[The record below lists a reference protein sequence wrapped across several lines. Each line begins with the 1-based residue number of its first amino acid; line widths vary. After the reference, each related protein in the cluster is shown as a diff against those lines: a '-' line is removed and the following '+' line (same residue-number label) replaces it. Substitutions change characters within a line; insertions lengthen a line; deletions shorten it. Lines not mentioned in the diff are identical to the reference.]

1 MAETTP
7 MMAQYLSIKEQYRDA
22 VLFFRLGDFYEMFNE
37 DAVEVSRLLNLTL
50 TQRAGHPMCGIPYH
64 ASKVYLARLLRLGKK
79 IAICEQVSQNGSG
92 KGLFERKVRE
102 VITPGTVV
110 DEDFLDRGTNNYL
123 ASLALSQSGKERFFS
138 FSYIDISTGDFA
150 ATRIEAV
157 NAPEKIRRELGRVEP
172 SELLLQ
178 QSLLETVPELD
189 RILQDYPAMIVNRFP
204 DWSFNQEMAYRKLCS
219 LFQTENLA
227 AFSLDESSP
236 ELLSAALVVEYLGQT
251 AGSLLS
257 HVTAIQVYAETEFVA
272 LDDATR
278 KNLEITASLRDGS
291 TAYTLFEVM
300 NHTRTAMGTRLLRT
314 WIHHPLIDRKTIEE
328 RLEFV
333 DALYRDQ
340 RVLAKVRDCLS
351 GILDI
356 ERLAGRVAMERAHGK
371 DLNALRQ
378 SLTHFLE
385 LEGILKEVGLH
396 TGCVPDGTLDA
407 LKEITELLAASIRED
422 CPVVLSEGGLI
433 RENWSTR
440 LDELH
445 ALRDNSRQ
453 VLEEYLEGERKTT
466 GIQNLKIRYNRLTG
480 YFLEVTKGNL
490 ASVPPHFIKRRSL
503 TNAERFTTDRL
514 IELETELNGVH
525 AKSLECEQELFLEVR
540 SKVADRLEELLAAAR
555 ETSKIDAFQSLARS
569 ATVYGWI
576 KPVFTDDGILAIEE
590 GRHPVVEAHLPGGEF
605 VPNSITLSC
614 AESAADPSFALIT
627 GPNMAGKST
636 FLRQTALIVL
646 MAQTGSFVPAG
657 SVRLTPVDRIFCR
670 VGASDN
676 LARGESTFL
685 VEMSETAH
693 ILRTATRRS
702 LVIMDEVGRGT
713 STEDGLS
720 IAAAVSEYLYS
731 VVCARTLFATHYHE
745 LSRMRHERLA
755 SFFLDVLES
764 EGKVVFLKKVKPGVS
779 NNSYGLHVARL
790 AGVPDSVINR
800 ARTILETPE
809 YLSRRGEYGT
819 ESPVPQQQTNEPTL
833 FSEETLVLDEL
844 LSRDADTMT
853 PLEALQT
860 ITRWKK
866 MLYPAG

>member
-1 MAETTP
+1 M
-7 MMAQYLSIKEQYRDA
+7 
-22 VLFFRLGDFYEMFNE
+22 FFRLGDFYEMFNE

-227 AFSLDESSP
+227 AFFLDESSP

-385 LEGILKEVGLH
+385 LRRYTERGRSAH
-396 TGCVPDGTLDA
+396 GCVRTVP
-407 LKEITELLAASIRED
+407 
-422 CPVVLSEGGLI
+422 
-433 RENWSTR
+433 
-440 LDELH
+440 
-445 ALRDNSRQ
+445 
-453 VLEEYLEGERKTT
+453 
-466 GIQNLKIRYNRLTG
+466 LT
-480 YFLEVTKGNL
+480 
-490 ASVPPHFIKRRSL
+490 H
-503 TNAERFTTDRL
+503 
-514 IELETELNGVH
+514 
-525 AKSLECEQELFLEVR
+525 
-540 SKVADRLEELLAAAR
+540 
-555 ETSKIDAFQSLARS
+555 
-569 ATVYGWI
+569 
-576 KPVFTDDGILAIEE
+576 
-590 GRHPVVEAHLPGGEF
+590 
-605 VPNSITLSC
+605 
-614 AESAADPSFALIT
+614 
-627 GPNMAGKST
+627 
-636 FLRQTALIVL
+636 
-646 MAQTGSFVPAG
+646 
-657 SVRLTPVDRIFCR
+657 
-670 VGASDN
+670 
-676 LARGESTFL
+676 
-685 VEMSETAH
+685 
-693 ILRTATRRS
+693 
-702 LVIMDEVGRGT
+702 
-713 STEDGLS
+713 
-720 IAAAVSEYLYS
+720 
-731 VVCARTLFATHYHE
+731 
-745 LSRMRHERLA
+745 
-755 SFFLDVLES
+755 
-764 EGKVVFLKKVKPGVS
+764 
-779 NNSYGLHVARL
+779 
-790 AGVPDSVINR
+790 
-800 ARTILETPE
+800 
-809 YLSRRGEYGT
+809 
-819 ESPVPQQQTNEPTL
+819 
-833 FSEETLVLDEL
+833 
-844 LSRDADTMT
+844 
-853 PLEALQT
+853 
-860 ITRWKK
+860 
-866 MLYPAG
+866 